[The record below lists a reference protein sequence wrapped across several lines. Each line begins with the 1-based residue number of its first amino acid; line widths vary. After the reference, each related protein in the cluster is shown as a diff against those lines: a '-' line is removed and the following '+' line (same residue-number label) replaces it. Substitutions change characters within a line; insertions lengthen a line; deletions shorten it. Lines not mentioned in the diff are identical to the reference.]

1 MNYFILFYVCS
12 NLSGNKFEGSVPE
25 ALLQKYRDG
34 SLVLRLAYH
43 PIHIL
48 FQHPPPPPTKKKKKD
63 PIYCDCFLNMTKWL
77 EEVFVHLLIRCCESD
92 FKCIFKEKK
101 LFGKIIHL
109 LITYHCIEY
118 ASLGENPNLCQSVPC
133 KKKKKKELVI
143 PLVASSI
150 VVLVL
155 LFIFTALAI
164 YRRKRRGMSS
174 FIFCFYNCYFNPMVT
189 LIIRDD
195 F

>member
-1 MNYFILFYVCS
+1 MSNANCFLYQWFIIQWLGWETTRFFSSNAKIEDAVSYWTLLELYISEHKYIQEMNYFILFYVCS

-48 FQHPPPPPTKKKKKD
+48 FQHPPPPPHQKKKKD

-77 EEVFVHLLIRCCESD
+77 EEVFIHLLIRCCESD

-101 LFGKIIHL
+101 K
-109 LITYHCIEY
+109 
-118 ASLGENPNLCQSVPC
+118 SVW
-133 KKKKKKELVI
+133 KDH
-143 PLVASSI
+143 
-150 VVLVL
+150 
-155 LFIFTALAI
+155 
-164 YRRKRRGMSS
+164 SS
-174 FIFCFYNCYFNPMVT
+174 FNNLPLHWICKSWRKSKSLSVSSM
-189 LIIRDD
+189 
-195 F
+195 